1 MQNYLMNSFARVG
14 SAVAFAA
21 LAGCST
27 MSNPTHRDNSCVVG
41 EETTGLVL
49 AAIPFKRDAAEEYS
63 LSCREGRAAAQT
75 TYVGKDVNGNLH
87 PKSAV
92 ISLAFNKEVQD
103 RIKTSIEN
111 GEGATQKYYQD
122 VKYFFDFY
130 LQKIGG
136 QTVDKIQEYVDKLKA
151 DAAIARAQAAAASQ
165 APAAPKPAPRCGTGN
180 GVIRSCPPESV
191 KTPTPE

>member
-1 MQNYLMNSFARVG
+1 
-14 SAVAFAA
+14 
-21 LAGCST
+21 
-27 MSNPTHRDNSCVVG
+27 MSKPTHRDDSCIVG
-41 EETTGLVL
+41 EETNGLVL

-63 LSCREGRAAAQT
+63 MSCREGRAAAQT
-75 TYVGKDVNGNLH
+75 TYVGKDANGNLH

-92 ISLAFNKEVQD
+92 ISLTFNKEVLD
-103 RIKTSIEN
+103 RVKASTEN
-111 GEGATQKYYQD
+111 GERAAQKYYQD

-151 DAAIARAQAAAASQ
+151 DAAIARAQAAAPQ

-180 GVIRSCPPESV
+180 GVIRSCPSEAV
-191 KTPTPE
+191 KSPTLE